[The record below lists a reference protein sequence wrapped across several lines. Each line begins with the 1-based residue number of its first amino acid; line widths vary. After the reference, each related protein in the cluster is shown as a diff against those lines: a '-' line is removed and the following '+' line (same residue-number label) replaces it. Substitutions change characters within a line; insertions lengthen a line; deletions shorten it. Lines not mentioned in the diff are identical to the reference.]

1 MGGISIGVNEVSKMP
16 MKMPMKKPM
25 GKAAP
30 AKGKGKMPA
39 FILANMKKKGKK

>member
-1 MGGISIGVNEVSKMP
+1 MGGISIGVNEVPKMP
-16 MKMPMKKPM
+16 MKMPTKKST

-39 FILANMKKKGKK
+39 FILANMKKEKK